1 MYKIKKILFIYIGC
15 MLFLV
20 SCAPPPSEGDAGLLG
35 IVGPFLPFAL
45 IIVIFYF
52 LIIRPQGKQQK
63 EREGMLN
70 SLKKGDQILTSGGII
85 GKILDMH
92 DGDILTI
99 EISKG
104 VNIKIKKEFIS
115 SITDTPKNK
124 S

>member
-1 MYKIKKILFIYIGC
+1 MKKIKKILFIYIGC

-20 SCAPPPSEGDAGLLG
+20 SCAPPPSERDAGLLG

>member
-1 MYKIKKILFIYIGC
+1 

-70 SLKKGDQILTSGGII
+70 SLKKGDQILTRGGII
-85 GKILDMH
+85 GKILETPSSV
-92 DGDILTI
+92 IF
-99 EISKG
+99 S
-104 VNIKIKKEFIS
+104 IK
-115 SITDTPKNK
+115 
-124 S
+124 

>member
-1 MYKIKKILFIYIGC
+1 
-15 MLFLV
+15 
-20 SCAPPPSEGDAGLLG
+20 
-35 IVGPFLPFAL
+35 
-45 IIVIFYF
+45 
-52 LIIRPQGKQQK
+52 
-63 EREGMLN
+63 MLN